1 MSDIRVRFA
10 PSPTGFV
17 HIGSLRTALYNFL
30 FARKHNG
37 KFILRIEDTDQN
49 RLVEGAIENLFRT
62 FDWVGI
68 HFDESTRNEGDLG
81 PYQQSKRLDIYKKY
95 VDQLVNDGK
104 AYPCFA
110 TPDELEEMRQQQ
122 VARGEDPKYDG
133 RYRDYPADKAA
144 DRIKSGET
152 YVVRLKVPLEGE
164 TIVNDVVRGTVTF
177 QNSNLDDQVILKS
190 DGFPTY
196 HLANVVDDYLMK
208 VSHVIRGEEWLP
220 STPKHVIL
228 YNYFG
233 WPLPQF
239 AHLPLLLNS
248 DRSKL
253 SKRQGDVAVEDYIN
267 KGYTAEALIN
277 FVSLLGWSPG
287 DSTNQEIFTMD
298 ELIDSF
304 SLENVN
310 KSGAVFDTSKLE
322 WMNGTYIRNMDP
334 DKLLNFLTPYLEKE
348 GIDITDKEMCQKI
361 AMAIRPRINTGND
374 VAAAVK
380 IFISEELEIAEQEA
394 LEILKEESAKV
405 VLETFLDKI
414 STIGTLDQSVFKE
427 IMKEIQKEKN
437 IKGPFLWK
445 PVRVAITATESGPDL
460 PIVIDIFGKDKVS
473 SFIKQALNKYI

>member
-30 FARKHNG
+30 YARKHNG
-37 KFILRIEDTDQN
+37 QFILRIEDTDQN
-49 RLVEGAIENLFRT
+49 RLVEGAIENLFKT

-68 HFDESTRNEGDLG
+68 QFDESTRNEGDFG

-95 VDQLVNDGK
+95 VDQLVNEGK

-110 TPDELEEMRQQQ
+110 TSDELEEMRQKQ

-133 RYRDYPADKAA
+133 RYRDYPADKSAQ
-144 DRIKSGET
+144 RIKNGEMH
-152 YVVRLKVPLEGE
+152 VIRLKVPLDGE
-164 TIVNDVVRGTVTF
+164 TIVNDIVRGAVTF
-177 QNSNLDDQVILKS
+177 QNNNLDDQVILKS

-277 FVSLLGWSPG
+277 FVALLGWSPG
-287 DSTNQEIFTMD
+287 DSVNQEIFSLD
-298 ELIDSF
+298 ELTASF
-304 SLENVN
+304 SLEQVN
-310 KSGAVFDTSKLE
+310 KSGAVFDISKLE
-322 WMNGTYIRNMDP
+322 WMNGTYIRSMEP
-334 DKLLNFLTPYLEKE
+334 DSLLLFLKPFLEKA
-348 GIDITDKEMCQKI
+348 GINTNDTDTCQKI
-361 AMAIRPRINTGND
+361 MMAIRPRINTGND
-374 VAAAVK
+374 VANAVR
-380 IFISEELEIAEQEA
+380 IFISEELEITEQEA
-394 LEILKEESAKV
+394 LDILKADSAKV
-405 VLETFLDKI
+405 VLESFLEKI
-414 STIGTLDQSVFKE
+414 ENIPTLDQLVFKE
-427 IMKEIQKEKN
+427 IMKEIQKEKG

-460 PIVIDIFGKDKVS
+460 PIVIDIFGKEKVS
-473 SFIKQALNKYI
+473 SFINQALKKYI